1 MKKVKCPFCSLE
13 LNVVN
18 EAEGIYYIT
27 RHVESQHPEKEEEYV
42 ERHWAKTSDGAMC
55 IKVRNG
61 RKGKNE

>member
-1 MKKVKCPFCSLE
+1 MKKVKCPFCALE

-42 ERHWAKTSDGAMC
+42 ERHWAKSTDGTMG
-55 IKVRNG
+55 IKVKG
-61 RKGKNE
+61 RKGKK

>member
-1 MKKVKCPFCSLE
+1 MKKVKCPFCELS

-42 ERHWAKTSDGAMC
+42 ERHWAKTADGTMG
-55 IKVRNG
+55 IKVRNREG
-61 RKGKNE
+61 NNR